1 MKIRNGFVSNSSS
14 CSFVL
19 RYPLEDFNK
28 EEFTVEELKRLY
40 PMREDTM
47 VSKLKR
53 EEVYV
58 FLWSMLE
65 KVYRMKNEEEDFSY
79 YFDNPSDY
87 VGYEEEGDKVK
98 VEITISPGDHP
109 SFISYELA
117 EFLEDNAEELFK
129 ENPDIKGE
137 RE

>member
-1 MKIRNGFVSNSSS
+1 MKVRNGFVSNSSS

-19 RYPLEDFNK
+19 KYPLEDFNK
-28 EEFTVEELKRLY
+28 GEFTVEEFKHLY
-40 PMREDTM
+40 PMREDVE

-53 EEVYV
+53 EEVYI
-58 FLWSMLE
+58 FLWGMLE
-65 KVYRMKNEEEDFSY
+65 KVYRMKNEEDDFSY

-87 VGYEEEGDKVK
+87 IEYEEEGDKIK
-98 VEITISPGDHP
+98 VEVTISPGDHP

-117 EFLEDNAEELFK
+117 GFLEDNAEELFK

>member
-1 MKIRNGFVSNSSS
+1 MKVRNGFVSNSSS

-19 RYPLEDFNK
+19 KYPLEDFNK
-28 EEFTVEELKRLY
+28 GEFTVEEFKHLY
-40 PMREDTM
+40 PMREDAEA
-47 VSKLKR
+47 SKLKR
-53 EEVYV
+53 EEVYI

-65 KVYRMKNEEEDFSY
+65 KVYQMKHEEDDFSY

-87 VGYEEEGDKVK
+87 IEYEEEGDKIK
-98 VEITISPGDHP
+98 VEVTISPGDHP